1 MIDYCFINKHTMKPL
16 PTILL
21 SLFLCSSAF
30 AQEPGC
36 ENLFPDNAVILFQ
49 GDSITDGH
57 RGRSVDPNHLLGHG
71 YVYLIASDLSC
82 NHPGKNWKFVNRGV
96 AGDMVDR
103 LQKRWEKD
111 TIAVKPD
118 VLSIMIG
125 CNDFY
130 HGVSVEEYTQ
140 RYDALLKETV
150 EKLPNVKLIII
161 EPFCRADDETLKR
174 YAPFQKAAAD
184 LAKKYNAVFVPT
196 QQMYSEAF
204 QSVEKPAY
212 WLWDRVHPT
221 TAGHWLLYKQWL
233 KCVKE
238 N

>member
-1 MIDYCFINKHTMKPL
+1 MKPL

-21 SLFLCSSAF
+21 SLFLCSFSF
-30 AQEPGC
+30 AHQPGC

-49 GDSITDGH
+49 GDSITDGN
-57 RGRSVDPNHLLGHG
+57 RGRSADPNHIHGHG
-71 YVYLIASDLSC
+71 YVYLIASDLGA
-82 NHPGKNWKFVNRGV
+82 NHPGKNWTFVNRGV
-96 AGDMVDR
+96 SGDMVDR
-103 LQKRWEKD
+103 LQKRWDKD

-130 HGVSVEEYTQ
+130 HGVSVEDYTQ

-150 EKLPNVKLIII
+150 EKLPNVKLVII
-161 EPFCRADDETLKR
+161 EPFTRADEETLKR

-204 QSVEKPAY
+204 QSVPDSRY

-238 N
+238 QQ